1 MFARLLSLGP
11 LEGSIGQLGTP
22 WGGVVRLPLLMESK
36 ALSVAKKLLSKA
48 WSGSTMLEGVSGM
61 MVKEELPDDPQD
73 LLNMIQEPKSLIS

>member
-11 LEGSIGQLGTP
+11 LVGSIGQLGTP
-22 WGGVVRLPLLMESK
+22 RGGVVRLPLLMESK